1 MDGNILYAIM
11 VAGCRN
17 KLVPRALWE
26 FMPSSKCASLTTSSF
41 KPHSKNYSHRG
52 RAMKKNTR
60 KATAM
65 KMTQLYTLALAAQ
78 GLDVMIKKD
87 IQS

>member
-1 MDGNILYAIM
+1 M
-11 VAGCRN
+11 
-17 KLVPRALWE
+17 PSWLWE
-26 FMPSSKCASLTTSSF
+26 VGISLCLRHFGNLCPVQNVSLTTSSF
-41 KPHSKNYSHRG
+41 QPHSKNYSHRG
-52 RAMKKNTR
+52 GVTKKNTR

-65 KMTQLYTLALAAQ
+65 KMTQLYTLASAAQ